1 MTEQKPNGRINQAQ
15 RKALARIA
23 LEEMD
28 KKATAA
34 VHRQDTLRAKVT
46 KSIEKREGIDKIRAK
61 IGAMKKKV
69 EALEADLWERGWRD
83 RYNPMLP
90 DAFKAEVDSIVN
102 AVVDPQTIRDRGK
115 RLEVELLM
123 AKTREDAKKLIA
135 EALAS

>member
-1 MTEQKPNGRINQAQ
+1 
-15 RKALARIA
+15 
-23 LEEMD
+23 
-28 KKATAA
+28 
-34 VHRQDTLRAKVT
+34 
-46 KSIEKREGIDKIRAK
+46 
-61 IGAMKKKV
+61 
-69 EALEADLWERGWRD
+69 
-83 RYNPMLP
+83 MLP

>member
-61 IGAMKKKV
+61 IGPV
-69 EALEADLWERGWRD
+69 GEG
-83 RYNPMLP
+83 
-90 DAFKAEVDSIVN
+90 
-102 AVVDPQTIRDRGK
+102 
-115 RLEVELLM
+115 
-123 AKTREDAKKLIA
+123 
-135 EALAS
+135 LA